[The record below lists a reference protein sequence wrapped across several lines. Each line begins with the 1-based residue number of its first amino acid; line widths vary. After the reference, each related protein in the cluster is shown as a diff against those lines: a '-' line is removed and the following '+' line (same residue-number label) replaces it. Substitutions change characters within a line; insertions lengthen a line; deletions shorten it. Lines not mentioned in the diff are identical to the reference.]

1 MKNKNKLIAFGAFA
15 VAVCTGSGFAE
26 TILVKN
32 GKNTGD
38 GSLRQALQE
47 ARDGDRI
54 VFDAEMGSASGVF
67 SSALPVDANVEIDGS
82 DVFSVS
88 GYGFRVAAGKT
99 VTFKNLVFK
108 NCNKGYG
115 AAVYTSGTSH
125 FMNCSFL
132 NGNTSASG
140 GAVYN
145 DAGKVHFRNCLF
157 SGNSSGGYG
166 GAIYSWKEGSECHV
180 NDCTFINNR
189 STSAFGGAI
198 YHQMGKTYVKNS
210 RFEGNWANSYGGAI
224 MCDDGVVLDSTFE
237 NNRSGSYGG
246 AIMSDGG
253 VIANCTFSGNQASVY
268 GGAVLCWDTVIANCT
283 AVGNS
288 AGSTS
293 GAWGVN
299 QPGCW
304 HINNIAVGNSS
315 KAGKD
320 VFNCLDSHLGYSVFG
335 DLFGSYSSAEASTC
349 RTGKTF
355 SDVLGEMAAVEVDG
369 VRQTYYPVK
378 GGSPAENAGVF
389 IWHNA
394 DWSSVAYSVEKDG
407 TKTYM
412 RGTEGAVLPLC
423 RDQLGRRFKRP
434 SMGSISLPRFQVY
447 TNADSGEGSL
457 RDAIANAEDGDTIL
471 FDLRTGMNEIRLES
485 AIEIA
490 KNRFSR
496 KGLAIGG
503 DNGGR
508 CVKISGGGK
517 VQLFVVG
524 RGNKVFADGINF
536 ADGKALSGGAICNEG
551 ELTVRNCAFTGNCSS
566 SWGGAIANMKAAAF
580 YAENC
585 DFVGNKCGA
594 WGGAVAS
601 HTTPVSIVLNCRF
614 SGNACEAWGGAV
626 AAFETGNFLVIG
638 CNVHDNEAHGGSL
651 VAHSSAKLTLIGTTV
666 KDNSAVLGEGS
677 DIFNLGGSV
686 KAFGSYSQDNEGG
699 VAGETGLAPLPMEYS
714 VLASTDTKALGAWYS
729 QVTNSTTG
737 TVSMRLNRKAIPGF
751 AVRTESQSIFD
762 VDEDN
767 MVSMPVDNVKPFLY
781 YGLGWSDTPGG
792 EFTVEP
798 GMWIQADANGTLPSD
813 VKAPKGNGAS
823 RFFRIKVTDNPRL

>member
-1 MKNKNKLIAFGAFA
+1 MKNKNKLIAVGMLA
-15 VAVCTGSGFAE
+15 VAVCTGAGSAE

-32 GKNTGD
+32 GKNTGE
-38 GSLRQALQE
+38 GSLRQALLE
-47 ARDGDRI
+47 ARDGDKI
-54 VFDAEMGSASGVF
+54 VFDAEMGSATAVF
-67 SSALPVDANVEIDGS
+67 SSVLPVDSNVEIDGCG
-82 DVFSVS
+82 VFSVS
-88 GYGFRVAAGKT
+88 GYGFRVATGKV

-108 NCNKGYG
+108 NCNRGYG
-115 AAVYTSGTSH
+115 AAVHTSGTSH
-125 FMNCSFL
+125 FSNCSFL

-157 SGNSSGGYG
+157 SENSSGGYG
-166 GAIYSWKEGSECHV
+166 GAIYNWKEGSECHV
-180 NDCTFINNR
+180 NDCTFRNNR

-198 YHQMGKTYVKNS
+198 YHQTGKTYVKNS

-224 MCDDGVVLDSTFE
+224 MCDDAVVLNCTFE
-237 NNRSGSYGG
+237 NNQSGSYGG

-253 VIANCTFSGNQASVY
+253 VIVNCTFSENRASVY
-268 GGAVLCWDTVIANCT
+268 GGAVLCWDTVIVNCT

-299 QPGCW
+299 QSGCW
-304 HINNIAVGNSS
+304 HVNNIAVGNSS

-335 DLFGSYSSAEASTC
+335 DLFGSYSSSEASTC
-349 RTGKTF
+349 KTGMMF
-355 SDVLGEMAAVEVDG
+355 SDVLGEMATIDVDG
-369 VRQTYYPVK
+369 VQQTYYSPK
-378 GGSPAENAGVF
+378 DGSPVENAGVF

-407 TKTYM
+407 AKVYM
-412 RGTEGAVLPLC
+412 RGTEGAVSLLC

-434 SMGSISLPRFQVY
+434 SIGAVSLPMFQVY

-457 RDAIANAEDGDTIL
+457 RDAIANAEDGDMIL
-471 FDLRTGMNEIRLES
+471 FDLHTGMNEIKLES

-490 KNRFSR
+490 KNRFPN

-503 DNGGR
+503 HNGGR
-508 CVKISGGGK
+508 CIKISGGNK
-517 VQLFVVG
+517 VQLLTVG

-536 ADGKALSGGAICNEG
+536 AGGEALSGGAILNEG
-551 ELTVRNCAFTGNCSS
+551 ELTVRNCAFTGNCAS
-566 SWGGAIANMKAAAF
+566 SWGGAVANMKATAF

-585 DFVGNKCGA
+585 DFVGNRCGA

-601 HTTPVSIVLNCRF
+601 HTTPISIVLNCRF

-651 VAHSSAKLTLIGTTV
+651 VAQSSAKLTLIGTTV
-666 KDNSAVLGEGS
+666 KDNSAALGEGS

-686 KAFGSYSQDNEGG
+686 NAFGSYSQDNEGG
-699 VAGETGLAPLPMEYS
+699 VSGETGLVPLPKEYS
-714 VLASTDTKALGAWYS
+714 VLASADTKALGSWYS
-729 QVTNSTTG
+729 QVVDASG
-737 TVSMRLNRKAIPGF
+737 RPCMRLNSQACPRF
-751 AVRTESQSIFD
+751 AARTDGKPTFEVADGEF
-762 VDEDN
+762 VTMAVE
-767 MVSMPVDNVKPFLY
+767 NVKPLLY

-792 EFTVEP
+792 EFVVEP
-798 GMWIQADANGTLPSD
+798 GMWMQADENGVLPGD
-813 VKAPKGNGAS
+813 VKAPKGNGTS
-823 RFFRIKVTDNPRL
+823 RFFRIKVTDNPCL